1 MKDNHY
7 YVSIF
12 VSIILDI
19 KIGVN
24 QDFSLIKNVQRQ
36 PNHLKTSK
44 ATQTES
50 FMHSNT
56 LDQQYSGV
64 CRDLSNISDQQYS
77 GVTGVCRDHLS
88 NNSGQ
93 QYSGVTGVC
102 RDHLSN
108 NSGQQYSGV
117 CRDHL
122 SNNSGQQYS
131 GVCRDHLSNNSGQ
144 QYSGV
149 CRDHLSNSAVSTDHL
164 HTTPILPYVVNTEEL
179 EGLLNYNIM

>member
-7 YVSIF
+7 YVYRLSIF

-50 FMHSNT
+50 VMHSNT

-77 GVTGVCRDHLS
+77 GVT
-88 NNSGQ
+88 
-93 QYSGVTGVC
+93 
-102 RDHLSN
+102 
-108 NSGQQYSGV
+108 GV

>member
-7 YVSIF
+7 YVYRLSIF
-12 VSIILDI
+12 VSIFLDI

-24 QDFSLIKNVQRQ
+24 QDSSVQRQ

-50 FMHSNT
+50 VMHSNT

-64 CRDLSNISDQQYS
+64 Y
-77 GVTGVCRDHLS
+77 
-88 NNSGQ
+88 
-93 QYSGVTGVC
+93 

-122 SNNSGQQYS
+122 SNNSGQQ
-131 GVCRDHLSNNSGQ
+131 C
-144 QYSGV
+144 SGV
-149 CRDHLSNSAVSTDHL
+149 CRDHLSNSAINTDHL
-164 HTTPILPYVVNTEEL
+164 HTTPILPYIVNTEEL

>member
-7 YVSIF
+7 YVYRLSIF

-50 FMHSNT
+50 VMHSNT

-77 GVTGVCRDHLS
+77 GVT
-88 NNSGQ
+88 
-93 QYSGVTGVC
+93 
-102 RDHLSN
+102 
-108 NSGQQYSGV
+108 
-117 CRDHL
+117 
-122 SNNSGQQYS
+122 